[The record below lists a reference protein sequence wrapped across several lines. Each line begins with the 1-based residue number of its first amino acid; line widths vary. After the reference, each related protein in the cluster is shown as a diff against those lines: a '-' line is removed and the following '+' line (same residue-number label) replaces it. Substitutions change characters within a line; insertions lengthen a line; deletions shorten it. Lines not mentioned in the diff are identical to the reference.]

1 MRKLCIFISALVLST
16 AVSAI
21 AQPPRTIKGA
31 VSVEAYRPIG
41 ERRLWTFTSRD
52 TVLGRLVSGID
63 DRTSTDGES
72 ALIIKGGLRIDF
84 RKIGGEQELAV
95 QTEYSVSETGRFLA
109 DKLTFQIQER
119 QEDYN
124 FERSGDKLDGYFTRN
139 GKKVKQTVP
148 WPRQY
153 YGLDANF
160 IDQLEIYLA
169 TRDLTER
176 TSISDTIFVPQLL
189 STAPVSAEIG
199 DVEYRELWKGTFD
212 SIITVR
218 FTEPQPL
225 IAYITLDHRLM
236 RVDYSGMNVRAYLD
250 LVQKVPAN
258 GSGSSGRNL
267 ATYVSLGTHYLA
279 YVVIAG
285 LIALFLAAK
294 AFTWKDA
301 YFGFIFGA
309 IVFGLALVTQ
319 YPAQK
324 YVVANFLLP
333 EIRQGGSLY
342 LWGLLPAL
350 AGGVIQE
357 VLKLLGI
364 YALIF
369 HREPAINRWAKL
381 GVFVAVGFALF
392 EACKVTEPTLLISW
406 QLFERGARLTFHAAS
421 GALLAIALA
430 SDSARRYLIVG
441 AMIALD
447 TFMIYLPVFVQEKAA
462 TPEALHFVL
471 AVVAI
476 GVVLF
481 SLVASSKMKLQAP
494 VRPEKTSLGQN
505 GV

>member
-1 MRKLCIFISALVLST
+1 MRKTCIVIIGLWLLIT
-16 AVSAI
+16 TGAV
-21 AQPPRTIKGA
+21 AQAPRTVKGVA
-31 VSVEAYRPIG
+31 RVESYRPIG

-52 TVLGRLVSGID
+52 TLLGRLVSGVDSRSSI
-63 DRTSTDGES
+63 DGES

-84 RKIGGEQELAV
+84 RKIGGEQEQIV
-95 QTEYSVSETGRFLA
+95 QTEYCVSEAGRFLA

-119 QEDYN
+119 QEEYN
-124 FERSGDKLDGYFTRN
+124 FERSGVELEGYFTRN
-139 GKKVKQTVP
+139 GQKVEQTVP

-160 IDQLEIYLA
+160 MDQLEMYLA
-169 TRDLTER
+169 TRDLTEGER
-176 TSISDTIFVPQLL
+176 IDDTVFVPQLL
-189 STAPVSAEIG
+189 STVAVSAEIG
-199 DVEYRELWKGTFD
+199 KVEYRELWKGKFD
-212 SIITVR
+212 SIITVN
-218 FTEPQPL
+218 FAEPQSL
-225 IAYITLDHRLM
+225 VAFITLDHRLM
-236 RVDYSGMNVRAYLD
+236 RVDFSGMNVRAYLD
-250 LVQKVPAN
+250 LVQKVPPQ
-258 GSGSSGRNL
+258 GSGSSATNL
-267 ATYVSLGTHYLA
+267 ATYVSLGAHYLA

-285 LIALFLAAK
+285 LVMLFLAAR

-301 YFGFIFGA
+301 YFGLVFGA

-324 YVVANFLLP
+324 YVVANILLP

-357 VLKLLGI
+357 LLKLLGI
-364 YALIF
+364 YALMF

-381 GVFVAVGFALF
+381 GVFVAAGFAIF

-406 QLFERGARLTFHAAS
+406 QLFERSTRLTFHAAS

-430 SDSARRYLIVG
+430 SDSARRYLII
-441 AMIALD
+441 AALMALD

-462 TPEALHFVL
+462 TIQAMHFVL
-471 AVVAI
+471 AGVAI

-481 SLVASSKMKLQAP
+481 SLVASSRIKLQAT
-494 VRPEKTSLGQN
+494 VRPEKASSGQS